1 MIKNSEIY
9 LHVSIQDDKNK
20 VPSLEVVE
28 ELSSEWKVSEQEDS
42 LDDDSSSL
50 KYPASLISSVWSVWT

>member
-9 LHVSIQDDKNK
+9 LHVSILEEKNR

-28 ELSSEWKVSEQEDS
+28 ELSSE
-42 LDDDSSSL
+42 
-50 KYPASLISSVWSVWT
+50 

>member
-9 LHVSIQDDKNK
+9 LHVSIQEDKNR

-28 ELSSEWKVSEQEDS
+28 ELSSE
-42 LDDDSSSL
+42 
-50 KYPASLISSVWSVWT
+50 

>member
-9 LHVSIQDDKNK
+9 LYVSIQEDKNR

-28 ELSSEWKVSEQEDS
+28 ELSSE
-42 LDDDSSSL
+42 
-50 KYPASLISSVWSVWT
+50 

>member
-9 LHVSIQDDKNK
+9 LHVSIQEVKNR

-28 ELSSEWKVSEQEDS
+28 ELSSE
-42 LDDDSSSL
+42 
-50 KYPASLISSVWSVWT
+50 

>member
-9 LHVSIQDDKNK
+9 LQVSNQDDKNR

-28 ELSSEWKVSEQEDS
+28 ELSSE
-42 LDDDSSSL
+42 
-50 KYPASLISSVWSVWT
+50 